1 MEPGEQ
7 IKTPAM
13 AQLRLHT
20 LELTP
25 EEIAVTLHALVSYA
39 SSLRET
45 KSHPWINELERS
57 LYQQKLDAVEAT
69 LAKIDPKR
77 FPK

>member
-1 MEPGEQ
+1 M
-7 IKTPAM
+7 T
-13 AQLRLHT
+13 QLRLHP

-25 EEIAVTLHALVSYA
+25 EEIAVTLTALVTYSA
-39 SSLRET
+39 ALRET

-57 LYQQKLDAVEAT
+57 LYQEKLDAVDAT
-69 LAKIDPKR
+69 LTKIDPKR